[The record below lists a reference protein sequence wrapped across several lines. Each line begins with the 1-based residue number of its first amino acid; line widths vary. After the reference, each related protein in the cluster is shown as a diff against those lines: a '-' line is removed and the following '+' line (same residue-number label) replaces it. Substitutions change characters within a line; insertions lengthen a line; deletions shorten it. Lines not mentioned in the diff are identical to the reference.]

1 MLHVADQRLTAVII
15 LCPFSYIHSFTQQKD
30 VAPSTTDHNF
40 PIISYQLPIYDEC
53 APDLYIPIM
62 SGITYVL
69 IAAFLTGTVG
79 KFNPQVI
86 PSITTYCLAIQLLEV
101 ACIRLGFYL
110 MQCQVAILDL
120 FSYTGYKYFGLCIN
134 MGIAMM
140 IGRHGLNLFKS
151 VGGGGVGGIRTY
163 YICFI
168 WTASAISYY
177 MLKTMANNIPVHTAP
192 NGPKREIMVLLFAAS
207 QFVTM
212 WLISQTKFL

>member
-1 MLHVADQRLTAVII
+1 
-15 LCPFSYIHSFTQQKD
+15 
-30 VAPSTTDHNF
+30 
-40 PIISYQLPIYDEC
+40 
-53 APDLYIPIM
+53 
-62 SGITYVL
+62 
-69 IAAFLTGTVG
+69 
-79 KFNPQVI
+79 
-86 PSITTYCLAIQLLEV
+86 
-101 ACIRLGFYL
+101 
-110 MQCQVAILDL
+110 
-120 FSYTGYKYFGLCIN
+120 
-134 MGIAMM
+134 MM

>member
-1 MLHVADQRLTAVII
+1 M
-15 LCPFSYIHSFTQQKD
+15 
-30 VAPSTTDHNF
+30 APSTTDHNF

-86 PSITTYCLAIQLLEV
+86 PSITTYCLVIQLLEV
-101 ACIRLGFYL
+101 ACIRLGFYM
-110 MQCQVAILDL
+110 MQSPVAILDL

-134 MGIAMM
+134 MLIAMM
-140 IGRHGLNLFKS
+140 IGRHGLDLFNLP
-151 VGGGGVGGIRTY
+151 GGVGGRRAFY
-163 YICFI
+163 ACFL
-168 WTASAISYY
+168 WTASALAYF
-177 MLKTMANNIPVHTAP
+177 MLKTMANNIPLHTAP